1 MKLGVEA
8 AVTGGVLI
16 PGDVE
21 VVDGRIAR
29 VGIQNGNGRGIAA
42 PGFIDLQV
50 NGFGGVDFLEADA
63 AGYARAGE
71 ALLET
76 GVTGYLPTLITTPE
90 EELVAAMREVPIVA
104 EGPRILG
111 IHLEGPFLSPRRL
124 GTHPPE
130 ARRDPEPELLERL
143 LAAGP
148 VRIMTI
154 APELPGAPA
163 LIDELRRRGVT
174 VSCGHTDATA
184 EVANAAFDRGVHTV
198 THLFN
203 AMRPF
208 EHREPGIAGAA
219 LARDDVIVQI
229 INDGVHLAHDTVA
242 LVWHAAKGR
251 VALVTDATAGA
262 GVPDGAYS
270 LGAVEL
276 VVRDGEVRGPG
287 GVLAGSVLTMIDAV
301 RNLHSLGVGLPDAV
315 AAATSVPAAVLGL
328 PTLGRLEPDL
338 PADIVVLNDNVE
350 IESVFV
356 GGEARVVA
364 RG

>member
-1 MKLGVEA
+1 MRLGVEA
-8 AVTGGVLI
+8 ALVDGSLVTGDI
-16 PGDVE
+16 E
-21 VVDGRIAR
+21 IVDGRIGR
-29 VGIQNGNGRGIAA
+29 VGVSSPNGRGIAS
-42 PGFIDLQV
+42 PGFLDLQV

-63 AGYARAGE
+63 AGYRRAGE

-90 EELVAAMREVPIVA
+90 DELVAAMREIPIVA

-124 GTHPPE
+124 GTHPPS

-154 APELPGAPA
+154 APELPGAGA
-163 LIDELRRRGVT
+163 LIDALHRHGVT
-174 VSCGHTDATA
+174 VSCGHSDATA
-184 EVANAAFDRGVHTV
+184 DQANAAFDRGVHTV

-208 EHREPGIAGAA
+208 EHRDPGIAGSA

-229 INDGVHLAHDTVA
+229 INDGVHLAPDTVG
-242 LVWHAAKGR
+242 LVWQAAAGR

-262 GVPDGAYS
+262 GVADGAYS
-270 LGAVEL
+270 LGSVEV
-276 VVRDGEVRGPG
+276 VVRDGAVRGPS

-301 RNLHSLGVGLPDAV
+301 RNLHAIGVGLPDAI
-315 AAATSVPAAVLGL
+315 AAAT
-328 PTLGRLEPDL
+328 
-338 PADIVVLNDNVE
+338 
-350 IESVFV
+350 
-356 GGEARVVA
+356 
-364 RG
+364 

>member
-8 AVTGGVLI
+8 ALVGDVLVK
-16 PGDVE
+16 GDVE
-21 VVDGRIAR
+21 VADGRIAR
-29 VGIQNGNGRGIAA
+29 VGVASGNGRGIAV

-63 AGYARAGE
+63 QGYRRAGE

-90 EELVAAMREVPIVA
+90 DELVAAMREIPIVA

-111 IHLEGPFLSPRRL
+111 VHLEGPFLSQRRL
-124 GTHPPE
+124 GTHPSS
-130 ARRDPEPELLERL
+130 ARRDPDAALLARL
-143 LAAGP
+143 LDAGP
-148 VRIMTI
+148 VRVMTL
-154 APELPGAPA
+154 APELPGAA
-163 LIDELRRRGVT
+163 MLIDALQARGVT
-174 VSCGHTDATA
+174 VSCGHSDATA
-184 EVANAAFDRGVHTV
+184 EQANAAFDRGVGTV

-208 EHREPGIAGAA
+208 EHRDPGIVGAA
-219 LARDDVIVQI
+219 LARPDVIVQI
-229 INDGVHLAHDTVA
+229 IADGIHLAPDTVG
-242 LVWHAAKGR
+242 LVWRAAAGR
-251 VALVTDATAGA
+251 VALVTDAMAGA

-270 LGAVEL
+270 LGSLEV
-276 VVRDGEVRGPG
+276 VVRDGAVRGPN

-301 RNLHSLGVGLPDAV
+301 RNLNALGVDLADAV
-315 AAATSVPAAVLGL
+315 GAATSVPAAVLGL

-338 PADIVVLNDNVE
+338 PADVVVLNDALE

-364 RG
+364 

>member
-1 MKLGVEA
+1 MRLGVEA
-8 AVTGGVLI
+8 ALVDGSLVTGDI
-16 PGDVE
+16 E
-21 VVDGRIAR
+21 IVDGRIGR
-29 VGIQNGNGRGIAA
+29 VGVSSPNGRGIAS
-42 PGFIDLQV
+42 PGFLDLQV

-63 AGYARAGE
+63 AGYRRAGE

-90 EELVAAMREVPIVA
+90 DELVAAMREIPIVA

-124 GTHPPE
+124 GTHPPS

-154 APELPGAPA
+154 APELPGAGA
-163 LIDELRRRGVT
+163 LIDALHRHGVT
-174 VSCGHTDATA
+174 VSCGHSDATA
-184 EVANAAFDRGVHTV
+184 DQANAAFDRGVHTV

-208 EHREPGIAGAA
+208 EHRDPGIAGSA

-229 INDGVHLAHDTVA
+229 INDGVHLAPDTVG
-242 LVWHAAKGR
+242 LVWQAAAGR

-262 GVPDGAYS
+262 GVADGAYS
-270 LGAVEL
+270 LGSVEV
-276 VVRDGEVRGPG
+276 VVRDGAVRGPR

-301 RNLHSLGVGLPDAV
+301 RNLHAIGVGLPDAI
-315 AAATSVPAAVLGL
+315 AAATSVPASVLGL
-328 PTLGRLEPDL
+328 PTLGRLERDL
-338 PADIVVLNDNVE
+338 PADLVVLSDNLE
-350 IESVFV
+350 IESVYV
-356 GGEARVVA
+356 GGVARVVA
-364 RG
+364 